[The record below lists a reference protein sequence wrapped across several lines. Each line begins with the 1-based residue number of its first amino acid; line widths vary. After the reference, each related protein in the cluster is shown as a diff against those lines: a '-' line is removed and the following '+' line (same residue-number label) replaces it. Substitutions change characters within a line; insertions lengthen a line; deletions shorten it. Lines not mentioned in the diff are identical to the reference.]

1 MIKDWINSG
10 VDGASVY
17 FMEEFDVK
25 LKVVEIYEV
34 KIPEDQVSKAL
45 DQIASIS
52 LISIRLIFEF
62 DKTFKADLISSTRT
76 INNAIS
82 DFVTKAYA

>member
-1 MIKDWINSG
+1 M
-10 VDGASVY
+10 DGASVY

-25 LKVVEIYEV
+25 LKVVEIYEG
-34 KIPEDQVSKAL
+34 KIPEDQVSNAL

-62 DKTFKADLISSTRT
+62 DKTFKADLRSSTRT
-76 INNAIS
+76 INIAIS
-82 DFVTKAYA
+82 YFVTKAYA